1 MSIIQAVRDYIAA
14 CPLLKDGRI
23 LGVDR
28 IGADAIEYSID
39 VLPCEPIVKKYTD
52 GSKVKQFQF
61 AFSSREAYGK
71 DVIQGIQNSAFY
83 EDFADWIARN
93 DDAGNYPD
101 LGAFR
106 SVRSIEL
113 TSGGYALDV
122 TETTA
127 RYQMQLRLTYLE
139 TWRY

>member
-83 EDFADWIARN
+83 EDFADWITRN

-101 LGAFR
+101 LGEFR